1 MYKYFLQGLRIGVIS
16 NLFLLWA
23 SLTIAN
29 ISNDLFL
36 VVPAIILISVS
47 AFRCLFPVNYASKSV
62 IIDTVLSSVFVTRF
76 LVTIVEVTYIY
87 MFSYVLRIINSDQYM
102 FIDLISWLMVIQV
115 IVSQF
120 FCWGAILLKY
130 ERFYFYEEFGWFV
143 IFFINT
149 ILSIAMLSLDLS
161 NAHHSLI
168 IINIVF
174 GALYLPWQVLHLKS
188 ITKRINTNPE
198 IKAQEFNM
206 DLSKVK
212 LEFESS
218 INDRKVSYE
227 SNDWGGV
234 VGMMWMYGYWILFIP
249 VWMFYIILI
258 I

>member
-62 IIDTVLSSVFVTRF
+62 IIDSVLSSVFVTRF

-102 FIDLISWLMVIQV
+102 FVDLISWLMVIQV
-115 IVSQF
+115 IISQF

-188 ITKRINTNPE
+188 ITKRIN
-198 IKAQEFNM
+198 IILK
-206 DLSKVK
+206 SKLKNSIWIYQKLK
-212 LEFESS
+212 LEFKSS
-218 INDRKVSYE
+218 INDRKLSFEVTI
-227 SNDWGGV
+227 GV
-234 VGMMWMYGYWILFIP
+234 E
-249 VWMFYIILI
+249 
-258 I
+258 

>member
-62 IIDTVLSSVFVTRF
+62 IIDSVLSSVFVTRF

-102 FIDLISWLMVIQV
+102 FVDLISWLMVIQV
-115 IVSQF
+115 IISQF

-149 ILSIAMLSLDLS
+149 ILSIVMLSLDLS

-188 ITKRINTNPE
+188 ITKRIN
-198 IKAQEFNM
+198 IILK
-206 DLSKVK
+206 SKLKNSKWIYQK
-212 LEFESS
+212 LKWNLKSS
-218 INDRKVSYE
+218 INDRKVSFE

>member
-1 MYKYFLQGLRIGVIS
+1 
-16 NLFLLWA
+16 
-23 SLTIAN
+23 
-29 ISNDLFL
+29 
-36 VVPAIILISVS
+36 
-47 AFRCLFPVNYASKSV
+47 
-62 IIDTVLSSVFVTRF
+62 
-76 LVTIVEVTYIY
+76 

-115 IVSQF
+115 IASQF

-188 ITKRINTNPE
+188 ITKRINDNPE
-198 IKAQEFNM
+198 IKAQVFKV

-212 LEFESS
+212 VELKSS
-218 INDRKVSYE
+218 INDRKVSFE

>member
-1 MYKYFLQGLRIGVIS
+1 MYRYFLQGLRVGVIS

-23 SLTIAN
+23 SLTFVN

-36 VVPAIILISVS
+36 VVPALILISVS

-62 IIDTVLSSVFVTRF
+62 IIDSILSSVFVTRF
-76 LVTIVEVTYIY
+76 LVTVVEVTYIY
-87 MFSYVLRIINSDQYM
+87 MFSYVLRIINSDQYV
-102 FIDLISWLMVIQV
+102 FVDLISWIMVIQV
-115 IVSQF
+115 VISQF

-149 ILSIAMLSLDLS
+149 ILSIIMLSLDVS
-161 NAHHSLI
+161 SAHHSLI

-174 GALYLPWQVLHLKS
+174 GTLYLPWQVLHLRS
-188 ITKRINTNPE
+188 IIQRINSNPE
-198 IKAQEFNM
+198 IKSQEFKFNITNI
-206 DLSKVK
+206 K
-212 LEFESS
+212 LELKKS
-218 INDRKVSYE
+218 IYDRKLSYE
-227 SNDWGGV
+227 SNDWGGT

>member
-1 MYKYFLQGLRIGVIS
+1 MYKYFLQGLRVGVIS

-23 SLTIAN
+23 SLTITN
-29 ISNDLFL
+29 ISDDLFL

-47 AFRCLFPVNYASKSV
+47 AFRCLFPVNYASKAV
-62 IIDTVLSSVFVTRF
+62 IIDSVLSSVFVTRF

-102 FIDLISWLMVIQV
+102 FVDLISWLMVIQV
-115 IVSQF
+115 IISQF

-130 ERFYFYEEFGWFV
+130 ERFYFYEEFGWFI

-149 ILSIAMLSLDLS
+149 ILSIVMLSLDLS
-161 NAHHSLI
+161 NAHYSLI
-168 IINIVF
+168 IISMVF
-174 GALYLPWQVLHLKS
+174 GSLYLPWQVLHLKS
-188 ITKRINTNPE
+188 ITNRINTNPE
-198 IKAQEFNM
+198 IKAQEFKMN
-206 DLSKVK
+206 LSKVK
-212 LEFESS
+212 FEFKSS
-218 INDRKVSYE
+218 IYDRKVSFDI
-227 SNDWGGV
+227 NDWGRV

>member
-1 MYKYFLQGLRIGVIS
+1 
-16 NLFLLWA
+16 
-23 SLTIAN
+23 
-29 ISNDLFL
+29 
-36 VVPAIILISVS
+36 
-47 AFRCLFPVNYASKSV
+47 
-62 IIDTVLSSVFVTRF
+62 
-76 LVTIVEVTYIY
+76 
-87 MFSYVLRIINSDQYM
+87 
-102 FIDLISWLMVIQV
+102 MVIQV
-115 IVSQF
+115 IASQF

-188 ITKRINTNPE
+188 ITKRINNNPE
-198 IKAQEFNM
+198 IKAQEFKV
-206 DLSKVK
+206 DSSKVK
-212 LEFESS
+212 VELKSS
-218 INDRKVSYE
+218 INDRKLSFE